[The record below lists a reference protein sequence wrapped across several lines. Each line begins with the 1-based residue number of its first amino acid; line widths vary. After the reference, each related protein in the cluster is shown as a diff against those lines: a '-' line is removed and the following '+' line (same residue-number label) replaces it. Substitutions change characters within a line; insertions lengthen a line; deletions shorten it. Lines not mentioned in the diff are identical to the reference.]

1 LSCAGMTN
9 SQHINHQPVH
19 IAYSS
24 KEFDIFI

>member
-1 LSCAGMTN
+1 LTFLSCAGMTN

-24 KEFDIFI
+24 KVI